1 MRQQTKRINMK
12 MRCLEVYLKGEIIDK
27 VFFRAGMTIAEVR
40 KSLIEHDNYDPNI
53 ILAEEVE

>member
-1 MRQQTKRINMK
+1 MK